1 MAQTQDSLELKV
13 SESEYQSRIGQL
25 DSKINELRVILGEY
39 EALKNDAVKVFGDD
53 DQNLAAIQAQVQNNI
68 NAVQGQMNTLAEARQ
83 MLQKQEEELGL
94 LGQNIGTVINEAGQ
108 TAKNA
113 FQAIK
118 TVGDLVN

>member
-25 DSKINELRVILGEY
+25 DSKINELKGILDEY
-39 EALKNDAVKVFGDD
+39 NALKSDAVKVFGDD

-68 NAVQGQMNTLAEARQ
+68 NAVQGQMNALTEARE
-83 MLQKQEEELGL
+83 MLQKQSEELSL
-94 LGQNIGTVINEAGQ
+94 LGQNIGTTINEAAQ

-118 TVGDLVN
+118 AVGDLVN